1 MSIHGAHSSTS
12 SPRVTSP
19 GAVPCP
25 PDGTTQAGPEAPA
38 AAVRVR
44 GLVKTYHAGIA
55 GCSARVEAL
64 RGADLDIERGSV
76 LGILGP
82 PGAGKSTLLLCVA
95 GLLRADAGRVEW
107 FGRPCDGAGRPPG
120 IAYVPERAPHYS
132 FMTVREA
139 VEYHLV
145 LRDGA
150 QRAGDDAVDAALAS
164 TSLLDRASVRISEL
178 PWNVLPQVSIAQG
191 LVGAP
196 RVLILDESLSG
207 LAPPARRDI
216 ARALRAEAA
225 AGTAVVVASDTFE
238 VLEGLAPRVAIVIE
252 GRVSAPVDAI
262 TLRRTSMLELTV
274 ATPAVA
280 RRLLDVRVAEA
291 VWDRQVVRVSL
302 DGTTPE
308 AILARCRACGIR
320 VEGSRIVP
328 GGPAD

>member
-1 MSIHGAHSSTS
+1 MSIHGAQPSTS
-12 SPRVTSP
+12 SPRATSP
-19 GAVPCP
+19 GTVPRALDRATRGEHCATGVAVS
-25 PDGTTQAGPEAPA
+25 
-38 AAVRVR
+38 VR
-44 GLVKTYHAGIA
+44 GLVKTYQAGIA

-64 RGADLDIERGSV
+64 RGADLDIETGGV

-95 GLLRADAGRVEW
+95 GLLRADAGRIEW
-107 FGRPCDGAGRPPG
+107 FGRPCDHAGRPPG
-120 IAYVPERAPHYS
+120 IAYVPERAAHYA

-150 QRAGDDAVDAALAS
+150 QRAADDAVDRALAG
-164 TSLLDRASVRISEL
+164 TGLLELAGVRIADL
-178 PWNVLPQVSIAQG
+178 PWSARPQVSIAQG

-196 RVLILDESLSG
+196 RVLILDESLSA
-207 LAPPARRDI
+207 LAPAARRDV
-216 ARALRAEAA
+216 ARALRALAA
-225 AGTAVVVASDTFE
+225 AGTAVVVASEAFD
-238 VLEGLAPRVAIVIE
+238 VLEGLAPRIAIVID
-252 GRVSAPVDAI
+252 GRVSPPVDAI
-262 TLRRTSMLELTV
+262 TLRRTSVLELTV

-280 RRLLDVRVAEA
+280 RRLFDARVAEEA
-291 VWDRQVVRVSL
+291 WDREVLRVSL

-328 GGPAD
+328 GGVAD